1 MFNSV
6 CGEPLFRLIRTETQC
21 VELAVATWSSL
32 AAKMRNDLASGNWR
46 TKSYDIDGM
55 QKEFFEPREFLRMLE
70 YVENRAAIENSDN
83 CTRVPMRSAER

>member
-1 MFNSV
+1 MLP
-6 CGEPLFRLIRTETQC
+6 ETEG
-21 VELAVATWSSL
+21 VKMAFSTWSSL

-70 YVENRAAIENSDN
+70 YVENRAAAEDSSF
-83 CTRVPMRSAER
+83 CSRVSMRSAER